1 MKSKINVWIAINEVS
16 KKEVAEKLGVSQV
29 VLSRWINNHN
39 KPSLEKA
46 FQLAGILNCKVD
58 DLYEREEGN

>member
-1 MKSKINVWIAINEVS
+1 MIKLKSNINVRVAISEMN
-16 KKEVAEKLGVSQV
+16 KKEVANKLGVSQV

-46 FQLAGILNCKVD
+46 FQLAEILNCKVD
-58 DLYEREEGN
+58 DLYKK